1 MKILC
6 ICLSSTLQRTITFD
20 SLKLEHVNRSKYY
33 RLDASGKAVN
43 SARVLEQLEPGCSTV
58 VCPLGEKNLSAF
70 TEAAE
75 RDKLNMLYATIP
87 GQTRECWTLLDRT
100 AGTTTELVVGE
111 PLLESADEL
120 KAVAAAEIKI
130 LKIINDMLPQVD
142 AVLLAGSRP
151 KIWSDDLYA
160 TISGMTR
167 DAGKIFLADYIG
179 QDMTKTLTA
188 SVPDI
193 IKINEEEFRAT
204 FREMADQPLQKAITE
219 KSLQL
224 DNIIIV
230 TRGTESTY
238 AADRGQF
245 SECPS
250 EKVTALNTTACG
262 DSFNAGFL
270 YEYLKNRDQ
279 SGTAAEKLA
288 AALQKGTWCAA
299 RNAENEAPGTLR

>member
-6 ICLSSTLQRTITFD
+6 ICLSSTLQRTISFKELNLTQ
-20 SLKLEHVNRSKYY
+20 VNRSEHY

-43 SARVLEQLEPGCSTV
+43 SARVLNQLEKGAATV
-58 VCPLGEKNLSAF
+58 VCPLGENNLKAF
-70 TEAAE
+70 TDAAE
-75 RDKLNMLYATIP
+75 RDELELCYVTIP
-87 GQTRECWTLLDRT
+87 GNTRECWTLLDRN

-111 PLLESADEL
+111 PLLEGEEDL
-120 KAVAAAEIKI
+120 KAVASAEIKM
-130 LKIINDMLPQVD
+130 LKFINDALPQVD

-160 TISGMTR
+160 TICGMTR
-167 DAGKIFLADYIG
+167 DAGKLFLADYIG
-179 QDMTKTLTA
+179 EDMKKTLAA
-188 SVPDI
+188 SIPDI

-204 FREMADQPLQKAITE
+204 FPEMKDQPLQKAITE
-219 KSLQL
+219 KSRELE
-224 DNIIIV
+224 NIIVI

-238 AADRGQF
+238 AAARGQF

-270 YEYLKNRDQ
+270 YEYLQTEDLDK
-279 SGTAAEKLA
+279 
-288 AALQKGTWCAA
+288 ALKKGTWCAA
-299 RNAENEAPGTLR
+299 RNAELETPGAIR